1 MRRLRSLTT
10 LVLAAALAGP
20 VFAGL
25 ALASGSSAP
34 FGYTPDP
41 ALQTASVADLQSRV
55 RDSCASTQAKI
66 QASTPVAM
74 ARPCGCYAS
83 RVMKTLDSSEV
94 AAYRQTGVFNEGAR
108 GKALA
113 AIDQCKL
120 KRPV

>member
-1 MRRLRSLTT
+1 MRHFRSIIA

-20 VFAGL
+20 

-41 ALQTASVADLQSRV
+41 ALQSASLVDLQSRV

-66 QASTPVAM
+66 QSSTPVAM
-74 ARPCGCYAS
+74 ARPCGCYAT
-83 RVMKTLDSSEV
+83 RVMKTLDASEV

-113 AIDQCKL
+113 AIDGCKL

>member
-1 MRRLRSLTT
+1 MRRLRSVTAAI
-10 LVLAAALAGP
+10 LAFAIAGP
-20 VFAGL
+20 
-25 ALASGSSAP
+25 ALASSSSAP

-41 ALQTASVADLQSRV
+41 ALQTASIADLQSRV
-55 RDSCASTQAKI
+55 RDTCASTQAKI
-66 QASTPVAM
+66 QNSTPVAM

-83 RVMKTLDSSEV
+83 NVMKTLDASEV

>member
-1 MRRLRSLTT
+1 MRHLRSLPA

-20 VFAGL
+20 

-41 ALQTASVADLQSRV
+41 VLQSASIADLQSRV

-66 QASTPVAM
+66 QSSTPVAM
-74 ARPCGCYAS
+74 SRPCGCYAS
-83 RVMKTLDSSEV
+83 RVMKTLDASEV
-94 AAYRQTGVFNEGAR
+94 ASYRQTGVFNEGAR
-108 GKALA
+108 SKALA

-120 KRPV
+120 RRPV